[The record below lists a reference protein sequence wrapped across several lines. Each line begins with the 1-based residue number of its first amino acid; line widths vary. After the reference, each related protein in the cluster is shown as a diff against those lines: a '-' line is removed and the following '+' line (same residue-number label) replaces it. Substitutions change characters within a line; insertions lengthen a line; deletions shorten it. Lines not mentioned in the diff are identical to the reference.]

1 MKTKLTLIAVF
12 IAALWLA
19 SSIDKDMLL
28 HDCVTQTD
36 GSDMACDSCYHLIY
50 GAYPTH

>member
-19 SSIDKDMLL
+19 SDIDKHMLL
-28 HDCVTQTD
+28 QDCVQQTD
-36 GSDMACDSCYHLIY
+36 GSDMACDSCYYVIY